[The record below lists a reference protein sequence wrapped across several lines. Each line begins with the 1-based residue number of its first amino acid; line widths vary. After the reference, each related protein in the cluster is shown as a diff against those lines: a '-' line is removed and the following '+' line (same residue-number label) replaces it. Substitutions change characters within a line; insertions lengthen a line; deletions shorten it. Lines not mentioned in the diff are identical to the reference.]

1 MLYCSAVYLYPL
13 DSIILL
19 IFMILDVDFV
29 KYHGCGNDFIVVD
42 ELDGEVV
49 PEAFK
54 SVFSMKVC
62 RRRFSVGADDVLF
75 IVPSTCGAHGFMR
88 VLEPDGTEAE
98 MCGNGLRCVAAYL
111 SEKFGLDKLL
121 IETRAGLKFVEKVG
135 DGWFKAD
142 MGVLK
147 YKFRDLK
154 RYVKLDFND
163 EDELIARRISFP
175 LIGDIEVS
183 IVDTGVPHVVVFL
196 EDVDGADISLYAEA
210 ISKNKRIFPEGIC
223 VNLVKVLDDHSLK
236 VRTYESGVWDETYA
250 CGTGS
255 TASAAIAHKLGLV
268 KSEIVDI
275 HVRGGLLKIIVGD
288 RLQMIGPAEKVFTGR
303 IRIEV

>member
-1 MLYCSAVYLYPL
+1 
-13 DSIILL
+13 
-19 IFMILDVDFV
+19 MILDVEFV
-29 KYHGCGNDFIVVD
+29 KYHGCGNDFIIVD
-42 ELDGEVV
+42 ELGGEVV
-49 PEAFK
+49 PEVFK
-54 SVFSMKVC
+54 GAFSMKVC

-75 IVPSTCGAHGFMR
+75 IVPSSCGAHGFMR

-111 SEKFGLDKLL
+111 SERLGLDKLL

-147 YKFRDLK
+147 CRFGDLK
-154 RYVKLDFND
+154 RYVKLNFND
-163 EDELIARRISFP
+163 EDELIYRRVNFP
-175 LIGDIEVS
+175 LIGDVEVS
-183 IVDTGVPHVVVFL
+183 IVDTGVPHVVLFL
-196 EDVDGADISLYAEA
+196 DDVDKANINLYAEA
-210 ISKNKRIFPEGIC
+210 ISKNKKIFPEGIC
-223 VNLVKVLDDHSLK
+223 VNLVEVLNDHSIK

-255 TASAAIAHKLGLV
+255 TASAAVAHRLGLV
-268 KSEIVDI
+268 KSGIVDV
-275 HVRGGLLKIIVGD
+275 HVRGGMLKIVIGD

-303 IRIEV
+303 IRVEV

>member
-1 MLYCSAVYLYPL
+1 
-13 DSIILL
+13 
-19 IFMILDVDFV
+19 MILDVEFV
-29 KYHGCGNDFIVVD
+29 KYHGCGNDFIIVD
-42 ELDGEVV
+42 ELGGEVV
-49 PEAFK
+49 PEVFK
-54 SVFSMKVC
+54 GAFSMKVC

-75 IVPSTCGAHGFMR
+75 IVPSSCGAHGFMR

-111 SEKFGLDKLL
+111 SERLGLDKLL

-147 YKFRDLK
+147 CRFGDLK

-163 EDELIARRISFP
+163 EDELIARRIDFP
-175 LIGDIEVS
+175 LIGNVEVS
-183 IVDTGVPHVVVFL
+183 IVDTGVPHVVIFL
-196 EDVDGADISLYAEA
+196 DDVDKANINLYAEV
-210 ISKNKRIFPEGIC
+210 ISKNKQIFPEGIC
-223 VNLVKVLDDHSLK
+223 VNLVEVLSGHSIK

-255 TASAAIAHKLGLV
+255 TASAAIAHRLGLV
-268 KSEIVDI
+268 KSGIVDV
-275 HVRGGLLKIIVGD
+275 HVRGGMLKIVIGD
-288 RLQMIGPAEKVFTGR
+288 RLQMMGPAEKVFIGR
-303 IRIEV
+303 IRVEV

>member
-1 MLYCSAVYLYPL
+1 
-13 DSIILL
+13 
-19 IFMILDVDFV
+19 MILDVEFV
-29 KYHGCGNDFIVVD
+29 KYHGCGNDFIIVD
-42 ELDGEVV
+42 ELGGEVV

-54 SVFSMKVC
+54 GAFSMKVC

-75 IVPSTCGAHGFMR
+75 VAPSTCGAHGFMR

-111 SEKFGLDKLL
+111 SEKLGLDKLL

-135 DGWFKAD
+135 DRWFKAD

-147 YKFRDLK
+147 CRFGDLK
-154 RYVKLDFND
+154 RYVKLNFND
-163 EDELIARRISFP
+163 EDELISRRVNFP
-175 LIGDIEVS
+175 LIGDVEVS
-183 IVDTGVPHVVVFL
+183 IVDTGVPHVVLFL
-196 EDVDGADISLYAEA
+196 DDVDKANINLYAEA
-210 ISKNKRIFPEGIC
+210 ISKNKKIFPEGIC
-223 VNLVKVLDDHSLK
+223 VNLVEVLNDHSIK

-255 TASAAIAHKLGLV
+255 TASAAVAHRLGLV
-268 KSEIVDI
+268 KSGIVDV
-275 HVRGGLLKIIVGD
+275 HVRGGMLKIVIGD

-303 IRIEV
+303 IRVEV